1 MDVNYDIFG
10 GRMTVATGK
19 RIFLRKA
26 NLNDAGFL
34 LRLLNQ
40 KSFIDNIRDKGI
52 KTQQQAEKHIEHAYL
67 IPYQI
72 GSPAPYIVTELSSNT
87 SIGVCGLYQ
96 RTFFNVPDLGYAF
109 LDDFTGKGY
118 ASEAARLLMEYV
130 KSEGRHTKLSAITLE
145 SNTASMNLLSKVGF
159 RSVGKMI
166 IDDDFTPVVV
176 FMCQL

>member
-1 MDVNYDIFG
+1 MKI
-10 GRMTVATGK
+10 ATGE
-19 RIFLRKA
+19 RVFLRKA

-52 KTQQQAEKHIEHAYL
+52 KTQQQAEEHIEQAYL

-72 GSPAPYIVTELSSNT
+72 GTPAAYIVVEASSNT

-96 RTFFNVPDLGYAF
+96 RPFFNIPDLGYAF

-130 KSEGRHTKLSAITLE
+130 RSEESHPKLSAITLE
-145 SNTASMNLLSKVGF
+145 SNTASMNLLSKAGF
-159 RSVGKMI
+159 RPVGKII

-176 FMCQL
+176 FRCQL

>member
-1 MDVNYDIFG
+1 MVI
-10 GRMTVATGK
+10 VTGEK
-19 RIFLRKA
+19 IFLRKA

-52 KTQQQAEKHIEHAYL
+52 KTQKQAEEHIEQAYL

-72 GSPAPYIVTELSSNT
+72 GTPAPYVVAELSSNT

-96 RTFFNVPDLGYAF
+96 RPFFNIPDLGYAF

-118 ASEAARLLMEYV
+118 ASEAAKLLMQYV
-130 KSEGRHTKLSAITLE
+130 KSEGNHPKLSAITLE
-145 SNTASMNLLSKVGF
+145 SNAASISLLNKVGF
-159 RSVGKMI
+159 SRIGKII
-166 IDDDFTPVVV
+166 IDNDLTPVVV
-176 FMCQL
+176 FDCQL